1 MIFLIVKNVENFQ
14 LNQKSLS
21 CSLFL
26 VSYSL
31 YLNTMKKIL
40 EICVDAI
47 ASALKAQEGGADRIE
62 LCDNL
67 AQGGITPSAGKIAQA
82 KRLLNIPVMV
92 LIRPRKGDFLYS
104 DLEFELMLDD
114 INRAKEMGADGIV
127 SGVLNKDGSIDTVR
141 TSWLVEAARSCPF
154 TFHRAF
160 DMCRNPEEAIEQL
173 AHIDVARILTSG
185 LRPTALE
192 GLENIKRF
200 VELAGDKI
208 SILACS
214 EVTPDT
220 IDPLLGINGL
230 HEFHAALRRP
240 VYSEMEF
247 RGLATMGDEK
257 LDSEFHWEEADLNLI
272 KGLRAKLEDRGTG
285 G

>member
-1 MIFLIVKNVENFQ
+1 
-14 LNQKSLS
+14 
-21 CSLFL
+21 
-26 VSYSL
+26 
-31 YLNTMKKIL
+31 MKKIL
-40 EICVDAI
+40 EICVDSI

-82 KRLLNIPVMV
+82 KRLLHIPIMV

-114 INRAKEMGADGIV
+114 IARAKELGVEGIV

-141 TSWLVEAARSCPF
+141 TSWLVEAARPLPF

-160 DMCRNPEEAIEQL
+160 DMSLNPTEALHQL
-173 AHIDVARILTSG
+173 AHLHVSRILTSG
-185 LRPTALE
+185 MRPTALE
-192 GLENIKRF
+192 GLENIKKF

-214 EVTPDT
+214 EVTPQT
-220 IDPLLGINGL
+220 VDPLLEIEGL

-240 VYSEMEF
+240 VSSQMEF
-247 RGLATMGDEK
+247 RGLATMGDED
-257 LDSEFHWEEADLNLI
+257 LDEEFSWDEADLDLI
-272 KGLRAKLEDRGTG
+272 KGLRAKLGH
-285 G
+285 